1 MQRHPVD
8 LVSFLLGAVAL
19 GWAVLAGL
27 DLVTPEWYTADTA
40 RAVLVLAPTVLLVVG
55 VAQFLAW
62 RAQRR
67 RASETTASE
76 TTTSRTAG
84 ERDARESAANEP
96 DRGHAGDR

>member
-8 LVSFLLGAVAL
+8 LVSFLLGAAAL

-67 RASETTASE
+67 S
-76 TTTSRTAG
+76 TSDDTAG
-84 ERDARESAANEP
+84 PARGERRS
-96 DRGHAGDR
+96 